1 MIDRWRK
8 RKYSLKLKI
17 EKEEQSEKGAETA
30 MGVNSENLEEKINE
44 LAEYSRRS
52 GKIDLSLYTEYD
64 VKRGL
69 RDSSGQGVLT
79 GLTEISDVLAF
90 DVDENGEKF
99 PVDGSLY
106 YQGYNV
112 GELIQGID
120 SRRFGFEETIYLLL
134 FGELSTQ
141 AQLDDFKEILS
152 YYRDLP
158 DTFVRDVVMKATSR
172 NMMNTLQRCVLTL
185 YSYDE
190 NPDDISISNVLRQ
203 SLSLIAKLPLIAVY
217 GYHAYRHYHENQNLF
232 IRNPK
237 PELSMAENILQMLH
251 PDGVYTELE
260 AKVLDVAL
268 ILHAD
273 HGGGNNST
281 FTNHVVSSSGT
292 DTYSAI
298 AASLSSLKGPRHG
311 GANLK
316 VIEMFENIKEHVPD
330 WEDEDVLRTYLKR
343 ILDKDA
349 FDNSGLIYG
358 MGHAVYTLSD
368 PRCVILK
375 RYAKRLS
382 EEKHEEKEFALYER
396 VERIAGECIAGK
408 RRLLK
413 PVCANVDFYSGFV
426 YTMLGL
432 PKELYTPIFAISRIA
447 GWSAHRIEE
456 LANDGKI
463 IRPAYKY
470 VGHHKEYRDV
480 EEREE

>member
-1 MIDRWRK
+1 MSI
-8 RKYSLKLKI
+8 
-17 EKEEQSEKGAETA
+17 
-30 MGVNSENLEEKINE
+30 NCENLDKKFDE
-44 LAEYSRRS
+44 LVEFSKRS

-90 DVDENGEKF
+90 DVDENGEKY

-112 GELIQGID
+112 RDLIHGTD
-120 SRRFGFEETIYLLL
+120 ARRFGFEEVIYLLL
-134 FGELSTQ
+134 FGELPTQ
-141 AQLDDFKEILS
+141 TQLDEFNEILS
-152 YYRDLP
+152 YYRELP
-158 DTFVRDVVMKATSR
+158 DTFVRDVVMKATSK
-172 NMMNTLQRCVLTL
+172 NMMNTLQKCVLTL
-185 YSYDE
+185 YSYDD
-190 NPDDISISNVLRQ
+190 NPDDISIPNVLRQ

-217 GYHAYRHYHENQNLF
+217 GYHAYRHYHENENLF

-251 PDGVYTELE
+251 PDGAYTELE

-281 FTNHVVSSSGT
+281 FTTHVVSSSGT

-298 AASLSSLKGPRHG
+298 AASLSSLKGPKHV

-316 VIEMFENIKEHVPD
+316 VMEMFEDIKANVSD
-330 WEDEDVLRTYLKR
+330 WEDEEELRSYLMKM
-343 ILDKDA
+343 LDKKA

-375 RYAKRLS
+375 RYAKKLS
-382 EEKHEEKEFALYER
+382 VEKQEEREFALYER
-396 VERIAGECIAGK
+396 VERIAGDCIARR

-426 YTMLGL
+426 YAMLGL
-432 PKELYTPIFAISRIA
+432 PRELYTPIFAISRIA

-456 LANDGKI
+456 LVNEGKI

-470 VGHHKEYRDV
+470 VGHHKEYRSV
-480 EEREE
+480 EEREA